1 MSDRVRRT
9 LAVAVIAFVG
19 VGVVVEAA
27 TLIAHA
33 RADTTVPVYEYW
45 LESTVSAPVFLA
57 LTVLLLLRRR
67 DQRLAWWFA
76 AVSVAGSVQGTAGG
90 LAHWLAAT
98 GRPGPVPALSLVATL
113 GQMVFVLTLVALILL
128 FPTGRLPGPRWRPVA
143 VLFALGALSTLVVSL
158 RTEGL
163 LSVGPDVVSP
173 LAGPVPGVVSFVG
186 GVGVAVGLVGMM
198 VAVVVRF
205 RRARGL
211 ERQQLRWFLASV
223 VAGVACILLIPFGSL
238 GWALGPSLVP
248 TGIGI
253 AILRYRL
260 YDLDR
265 VVSRTVTYAI
275 VTAVLAG
282 TYAGLVL
289 GMQGIT
295 GPDDASDLVVA
306 GSTLVA
312 AALFRPVR
320 DRVQRVVDRRFD
332 RARFDH
338 DRILDDFA
346 GRLRDEVDLGS
357 LSSDLAGVA
366 RGAVAPA
373 TTSLWLRGDSA

>member
-1 MSDRVRRT
+1 MSDRVRRPLAIT
-9 LAVAVIAFVG
+9 VVAFVSVAVAVE
-19 VGVVVEAA
+19 GVVLLV
-27 TLIAHA
+27 HA

-45 LESTVSAPVFLA
+45 LESTVSGPVFLG

-67 DQRLAWWFA
+67 DQPLSWWFA
-76 AVSVAGSVQGTAGG
+76 AVSVAGATQGMAGS

-98 GRPGPVPALSLVATL
+98 GRPGPVPALSLAATF
-113 GQMVFVLTLVALILL
+113 GQMTFVLALVALILL

-143 VLFALGALSTLVVSL
+143 VVFAAGAVALLVTSL
-158 RTEGL
+158 RTEAA
-163 LSVGPDVVSP
+163 LSVGPDVASP
-173 LAGPVPGVVSFVG
+173 LAGSVPAVVSLVG
-186 GVGVAVGLVGMM
+186 GVGLAVGLVGTL
-198 VAVVVRF
+198 VAVATRF
-205 RRARGL
+205 RRAHGI

-223 VAGVACILLIPFGSL
+223 VAGIACILLIPFGSL

-248 TGIGI
+248 TGIGV

-265 VVSRTVTYAI
+265 VVSRTVTYAV

-282 TYAGLVL
+282 TYAALVV
-289 GMQGIT
+289 GMQAVT

-306 GSTLVA
+306 VSTLVA

-338 DRILDDFA
+338 DRILHHFA
-346 GRLRDEVDLGS
+346 GGLRDEVDRDAVEL
-357 LSSDLAGVA
+357 DLRDTVRDAL
-366 RGAVAPA
+366 APA
-373 TTSLWLRGDSA
+373 AVSLWLPGRSP